1 MAMAA
6 LAGAA
11 ARASSMPRLGGMAEA
26 PSVANAL
33 CLDAGNGRA
42 TRARANSLRCMA
54 RPRSAAQDDALRRRL
69 GETKKEATARLTA
82 RLRLETLEN
91 REMAMDARELRLRL
105 GELSLPESAA
115 EELRRQQDLD
125 GERRR
130 AIREQ
135 DALIREMRR
144 RTATRPFSMEAE
156 ELERM
161 DLQEQG
167 LELMA
172 AEPLEQPDL
181 SDGEAARSEF
191 LGTLAGSSVAA
202 QSEIA
207 SSSSGD
213 TEENLQKGL
222 RLLAEVERDTGRE
235 QEQEGAMELTTARTV
250 EAEAM
255 WPENRETVSA
265 PPGLENLGPRGRDDD
280 PRKDSSD

>member
-42 TRARANSLRCMA
+42 ARARANSLRCMA
-54 RPRSAAQDDALRRRL
+54 RPRSAAQDDALRRRP
-69 GETKKEATARLTA
+69 GETKEEATARLTA